1 MIDDR
6 FAPFPGK
13 TRRLLPGSLKGQY
26 LIIVLAAFLFIPVI
40 LPLASLTYAI
50 VQWSSGGTAVDDPKY
65 GGASAL
71 MSDWHAAAAGMEG
84 KTPDQIDEALIELK
98 RQYPEA
104 SMFWVDEHGSTR
116 EQLPPQLEIP
126 PIWTPE
132 DAIRFMK
139 ASIGSD
145 PYTVVAFLGKDNAGP
160 AFMTIRIPRDALST
174 GGPIGSGTPFYAV
187 FVFVMFAVFVAM
199 SLLFFRHIR
208 RRLLRLQ
215 SAMVP
220 SDERGIPAPVAI
232 KRWDEIG
239 ALEHAFNGMV
249 TRLHVSTERQAE
261 EEQLRKSLIANL
273 SHDLR
278 TPLTIMQGHLHQLRE
293 EPLSQRGQQSVA
305 VMRSKAEGLGELID
319 NLLAYTLMTSGRYQL
334 SPEAVD
340 IVRLARESAAGWY
353 PIWEK
358 EGLAVDIRLPQEPLI
373 WHVDRAAMQRML
385 DNLFQNVVRHAG
397 DGGYIGLSLETKAG
411 RQCLVVSDRGKGIDA
426 VSSAKGAGVGLAI
439 VDFLA
444 ASMGLIRE
452 TESSPEGTRIYLYEG
467 ESSAER

>member
-1 MIDDR
+1 MRDGR

-13 TRRLLPGSLKGQY
+13 TRRLLPKSLKGQY

-40 LPLASLTYAI
+40 LPLASLTYTF
-50 VQWSSGGTAVDDPKY
+50 VSWSSGEKAIDDTKY
-65 GGASAL
+65 GGPSAL
-71 MSDWHAAAAGMEG
+71 KSEWHALAAGMEG
-84 KTPDQIDEALIELK
+84 KSPAEIDEALVGLK

-104 SMFWVDEHGSTR
+104 SMFWVDERGATR
-116 EQLPPQLEIP
+116 VQLPPQLDIP
-126 PIWTPE
+126 AEWTPQ

-160 AFMTIRIPRDALST
+160 AFMTIRIPREIISAGS
-174 GGPIGSGTPFYAV
+174 PIGSGTPYYVSFI
-187 FVFVMFAVFVAM
+187 FVMFAVFVAM

-220 SDERGIPAPVAI
+220 QDDHGIPSPVAI
-232 KRWDEIG
+232 KHWDEIG

-249 TRLHVSTERQAE
+249 TRLRDSTRRQAE

-278 TPLTIMQGHLHQLRE
+278 TPLTIMQGHLHQLRD
-293 EPLSQRGQQSVA
+293 EPLSPRGRESVA
-305 VMRSKAEGLGELID
+305 VMRGKAEGLGELID

-334 SPEAVD
+334 APEAVD
-340 IVRLARESAAGWY
+340 VVRLARESAAGWY

-358 EGLAVDIRLPQEPLI
+358 EGLAVDIRLPQEPLT

-397 DGGYIGLSLETKAG
+397 EGGYIGLSLETRAG
-411 RQCLVVSDRGKGIDA
+411 RNCLVVADRGDGIDA
-426 VSSAKGAGVGLAI
+426 VSSAKGAGIGLVI

-444 ASMGLIRE
+444 AGMGLVRE
-452 TESSPEGTRIYLYEG
+452 TESSPEGTRIYLYARNG
-467 ESSAER
+467 SVF